1 MTCTGGNSSPARII
15 AAYSLQPGGVAQRH
29 GSISRIGISRIGRMR
44 LSLISSP
51 LARARPA
58 GGWLRGGSADLF
70 VFQSNGPLPPKVWVP
85 TSDESRSDLSPAA
98 RAFFFCTGA
107 SQRGNDPRAAANRPG
122 RGVSAVWGS
131 SERGTLTPP
140 TFEAAYVGARNSPWS
155 QPRVWSDFIGS
166 TTSVL
171 CTYSHAGHLKVRNS
185 KPDTAKLMRVSI
197 IRSAWHFGQA
207 APGR

>member
-1 MTCTGGNSSPARII
+1 M
-15 AAYSLQPGGVAQRH
+15 
-29 GSISRIGISRIGRMR
+29 
-44 LSLISSP
+44 
-51 LARARPA
+51 
-58 GGWLRGGSADLF
+58 
-70 VFQSNGPLPPKVWVP
+70 PKVKLDIDDAEAMLNLADVL
-85 TSDESRSDLSPAA
+85 TGKRSAGCQFVDRRDRTRLAPFYAVAVQNCTDALRISGNGRRRKQREKSPSP
-98 RAFFFCTGA
+98 RT
-107 SQRGNDPRAAANRPG
+107 RGFG
-122 RGVSAVWGS
+122 SVGS

-140 TFEAAYVGARNSPWS
+140 TFEAAYVGARNSPRS